1 MMLSRSFSCGSKI
14 SLTTYVYNIIRATM
28 FIYLY
33 NNFPVLKIQEE
44 MVKLRVMYTRREDT
58 SRILSQALDIAI
70 RCQLYTLARIR
81 QCGQYA

>member
-1 MMLSRSFSCGSKI
+1 MLSWSFSCSSKN
-14 SLTTYVYNIIRATM
+14 SLTTYVYNIIRAIT

-44 MVKLRVMYTRREDT
+44 MVKLRVMYTRCEDT
-58 SRILSQALDIAI
+58 SRILSQALDSYY
-70 RCQLYTLARIR
+70 RRQLYTLARIR